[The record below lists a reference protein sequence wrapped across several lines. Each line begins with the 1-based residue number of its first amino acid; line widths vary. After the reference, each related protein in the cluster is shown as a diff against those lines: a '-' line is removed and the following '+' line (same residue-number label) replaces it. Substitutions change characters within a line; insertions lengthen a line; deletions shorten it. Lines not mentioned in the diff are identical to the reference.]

1 MSPTPSLARLS
12 IAAAALLFAGH
23 TVTAQIAP
31 PVTLYQNQGAGS
43 PSGYFDIADVD
54 AADLDN
60 DGDVDLVF
68 AIGGSNS
75 ISWLRNN
82 GNGAYSLLQIPNTSG
97 LQGASAVHAADM
109 DGDGDVDILF
119 GAAGGYGG
127 PVVPGSNSQ
136 LRIYR
141 NNGQGGFTGTNIFY
155 AGGFG
160 SSGTGAKG
168 VNHLTS
174 ADMDGDGDLDIVMCQ
189 GVDATFGVN
198 WDRVTWIDNDGT
210 SNFGATRTIDPGQ
223 AGDVPRR
230 ADAADVDGDG
240 DVDLVVAYAGS
251 DELVCWKNPGAGTGS
266 WTFSLLRFN
275 EFSWDAQFG
284 DVDGDSN
291 VDVVAAHAG
300 GKIAYYLGD
309 GAGGF
314 GGQLVLGTA
323 GSEAGPVA
331 LIDVDSDGDLDVF
344 AGQRATFP
352 GVTGDLSFF
361 EAQGGGAFAAPQPL
375 ASNTTTRT
383 IRAADLNGDGQRDLV
398 VAEAVGVRYYE
409 VNFLAG
415 AATRETFGASCASA
429 ATSFYERLPQQSMD
443 LAGKAVSGVRTA
455 SGYQITVGP
464 STIAPLGPNAVLL
477 DLGNDGYERMT
488 RPVSQGGAG
497 SLLPIGV
504 SANGFITADS
514 ISGGQPAPSAQ
525 PPYQVGELL
534 NITEGSFLTS
544 PVPTLFAWTDLQPA
558 SGSSGGTFT
567 TQVDVELGSLN
578 TVNSNPPPQ
587 AIPTTD
593 PLQSTYYGQGPTP
606 KDVLYDTWGQF
617 STHGQLTL
625 PHASGNALYVVKVRY
640 QSTTGGLINF
650 GEAGA
655 GPSGTYKQLPLP
667 ASPNWQTETFDV
679 WLPNVVN
686 PAFVYAFSSA
696 GPVRVNWIRI
706 SEPAPASGGVY
717 FEDLGGGSARVTFD
731 GVAGNGTAG
740 ANTVQFTLNLSGFG
754 FYNMAIENFTIA
766 FGALSP
772 SNPEPW
778 LVGFSPEG
786 ASADTGSRDLSAGP
800 FALGAEDT
808 LVSLDSNAPRLGT
821 NWTVVLS
828 DYGALPV
835 GFLFIG
841 DTRYDPGIPLAGLG
855 APGCSAYTNGNLSAL
870 LQFMFN
876 GSSVRTIPIPNN
888 AALIGTQLV
897 CQSTAGSSMNAFG
910 IATSNGLAVTVGN

>member
-1 MSPTPSLARLS
+1 MLSQLAIFS
-12 IAAAALLFAGH
+12 CASTFACVAA
-23 TVTAQIAP
+23 TAQILP
-31 PVTLYQNQGAGS
+31 PVTLVQNQGPGS
-43 PSGYFDIADVD
+43 PSGYFDIVDMD

-60 DGDVDLVF
+60 DGDIDLVF
-68 AIGGSNS
+68 AAVGSNS

-97 LQGASAVHAADM
+97 LQGVSAVHAADM

-136 LRIYR
+136 LRIFR
-141 NNGQGGFTGTNIFY
+141 NNGQGSFTGTSIFY
-155 AGGFG
+155 AGNFG
-160 SSGTGAKG
+160 SSSTGAKG

-189 GVDATFGVN
+189 GVSANFGVN
-198 WDRVTWIDNDGT
+198 WDRVTWIVNDGT

-230 ADAADVDGDG
+230 ADTADVDGDG
-240 DVDLVVAYAGS
+240 DIDLVVAYAGS

-284 DVDGDSN
+284 DVDGDSD

-300 GKIAYYLGD
+300 GKVAYYLGD

-314 GGQLVLGTA
+314 APQQVLGTA

-361 EAQGGGAFAAPQPL
+361 EAQGGGAFAPPQAL
-375 ASNTTTRT
+375 ESNTITRT
-383 IRAADLNGDGQRDLV
+383 IRSADLNGDGQRDLV
-398 VAEAVGVRYYE
+398 IAADVAVRYYE
-409 VNFLAG
+409 VNFLSN
-415 AATRETFGASCASA
+415 AATKETFGTSCASA
-429 ATSFYERLPQQSMD
+429 ATSFYELLPQQSMD
-443 LAGKAVSGVRTA
+443 LTGKAVSGVRNG
-455 SGYQITVGP
+455 SSYNITVGP
-464 STIAPLGPNAVLL
+464 STIEPLGPNAVLL

-593 PLQSTYYGQGPTP
+593 PLQSIYYGQGPTP

-655 GPSGTYKQLPLP
+655 GPSGTYKQMPLP

-686 PAFVYAFSSA
+686 PAFIYAFSSA

-717 FEDLGGGSARVTFD
+717 FEDLGGGTARVTFD

-754 FYNMAIENFTIA
+754 FLNMAIESFTIA

-772 SNPEPW
+772 NNPEPW

-786 ASADTGSRDLSAGP
+786 ASQDTGSRDVSAGP
-800 FALGAEDT
+800 FALGAEDI
-808 LVSLDSNAPRLGT
+808 LISLDSNSPRLGT
-821 NWTVVLS
+821 NWNITAS
-828 DYGALPV
+828 DYGPLPL
-835 GFLFIG
+835 GFLFFG
-841 DTRYDPGIPLAGLG
+841 NTKYDPGIPLAMLG
-855 APGCSAYTNGNLSAL
+855 APGCYAYTSGNLTAQL
-870 LQFMFN
+870 LVMF
-876 GSSVRTIPIPNN
+876 GGAQTTSIPIANN
-888 AALIGTQLV
+888 PALIGVELT
-897 CQSTAGSSMNAFG
+897 CQATATATANLFG
-910 IATSNGLAVTVGN
+910 MATSNGLSVMVGN